1 MAERITSILDKYPDY
16 EATIGMEVHVQLTT
30 NTKIFC
36 SCPNTVAQDPNSN
49 ICSICAGYPGTMPM
63 LNKKVVDY
71 AILAG
76 LGTHSTINEKSTFD
90 RKHYFYPDLPKNFQI
105 TQQAEPICT
114 DGYVTIRLDDGTTK
128 NINLIRIHIEEDA
141 GKNIHSTYS
150 NESFVDL
157 NRAGTPLLEIVSLPE
172 ISTSDEVR
180 RYLKALRSIVQYL
193 GICTGNM
200 EEGSFRADTNI
211 SVRKKGEKE
220 LGTKCELKNINS
232 FKFIVDAT
240 EHELER
246 QITILEAGGKVRSE
260 TRLWDSKERT
270 TIMMR
275 SKEETADY
283 RFMQEPDLPII
294 HISSERLAQAKK
306 SMPELPL
313 AKFERFTKELGLAD
327 YEADILI
334 EDIDLAHYFD
344 AAYKHTN
351 SKNLINWILRDLVGY
366 LKEEKV
372 EIAQCKVTPERLA
385 QLVDL
390 VDQGI
395 INTPTGKE
403 VLLLIAQ
410 HDQNPM
416 SIIEEKGLK
425 QIGSVDELES
435 MVKEIIATNPKQ
447 VEEYRSGKEK
457 LFGFFVGQM
466 MQKTKGKGNTQLIN
480 DLVKKHL
487 HS

>member
-1 MAERITSILDKYPDY
+1 MSEHTSILDKYPDY
-16 EATIGMEVHVQLTT
+16 EATIGMEVHVQLNT

-36 SCPNTVAQDPNSN
+36 SCANSIAQEPNTN
-49 ICSICAGYPGTMPM
+49 ICPICTGYPGAMPM

-76 LGTHSTINEKSTFD
+76 IATNCTINEQSTFD

-105 TQQAEPICT
+105 TQQAQPICT
-114 DGYVTIRLDDGTTK
+114 DGLVTIRCENGSSK
-128 NINLIRIHIEEDA
+128 NVRLIRIHIEEDA
-141 GKNIHSTYS
+141 GKNIHSNYS

-157 NRAGTPLLEIVSLPE
+157 NRAGTPLLEIVSHPD

-180 RYLKALRSIVQYL
+180 RYLKTLRSIVQYL

-246 QITILEAGGKVRSE
+246 QINILEAGGKVRSE

-270 TIMMR
+270 TIVMR

-283 RFMQEPDLPII
+283 RFLKEPDLPII
-294 HISSERLAQAKK
+294 TIDQARITQAKNI
-306 SMPELPL
+306 MPELPA
-313 AKFERFTKELGLAD
+313 AKFNRFTNEFGLAD

-334 EDIDLAHYFD
+334 EDSTLAHYFD
-344 AAYKHTN
+344 AARKHTT
-351 SKNLINWILRDLVGY
+351 SKNLINWILRDLMGY
-366 LKEEKV
+366 LKEEKIMLS
-372 EIAQCKVTPERLA
+372 ECKVTPQHLA

-390 VDQGI
+390 LDQGV
-395 INTPTGKE
+395 INSPTAKE
-403 VLLLIAQ
+403 VLLLIASSSQ
-410 HDQNPM
+410 SPM
-416 SIIEEKGLK
+416 TIIEEKGLK
-425 QIGSVDELES
+425 QIGSIDELET
-435 MVKEIIATNPKQ
+435 MVQEIIAANPNQ
-447 VEEYRSGKEK
+447 VAGYRAGKEK

-466 MQKTKGKGNTQLIN
+466 MQKTNGKGNPQLIN
-480 DLVKKHL
+480 DLIKKHL
-487 HS
+487 N

>member
-1 MAERITSILDKYPDY
+1 MAERIISILDKYPDY
-16 EATIGMEVHVQLTT
+16 EATIGMEVHVQLIT

-49 ICSICAGYPGTMPM
+49 ICPICAGYPGTMPV

-76 LGTHSTINEKSTFD
+76 LGTNSTINETSTFD

-114 DGYVTIRLDDGTTK
+114 DGYITIRLDDGSTK

-141 GKNIHSTYS
+141 GKNIHSSHS

-157 NRAGTPLLEIVSLPE
+157 NRAGTPLLEIVSYPDL
-172 ISTSDEVR
+172 STPDEVR
-180 RYLKALRSIVQYL
+180 KYLKALRSIVQYL

-211 SVRKKGEKE
+211 SVRKKGQKE

-240 EHELER
+240 NHELER
-246 QITILEAGGKVRSE
+246 QISILKTGGKIRSE
-260 TRLWDSKERT
+260 TRLWDSKEGT
-270 TIMMR
+270 TIVMR

-283 RFMQEPDLPII
+283 RFLQEPDLPSI
-294 HISSERLAQAKK
+294 HITNERLQQAKK

-313 AKFERFTKELGLAD
+313 AKFERFTKEFGLTD

-344 AAYKHTN
+344 AARKHTS
-351 SKNLINWILRDLVGY
+351 SKSLINWILRDLVGY
-366 LKEEKV
+366 LKEEKMGL
-372 EIAQCKVTPERLA
+372 AQCKVTPERLA

-390 VDQGI
+390 VDQGV
-395 INTPTGKE
+395 INTPTAKE
-403 VLLLIAQ
+403 VLLLIASNNQ
-410 HDQNPM
+410 DPM
-416 SIIEEKGLK
+416 VIIEEKGLK
-425 QIGSVDELES
+425 QIGSVDELEA
-435 MVKEIIATNPKQ
+435 MVQEIIEANPKQ
-447 VEEYRSGKEK
+447 VAEYRSGKEK

-480 DLVKKHL
+480 DLIKKHL
-487 HS
+487 NQ

>member
-1 MAERITSILDKYPDY
+1 MAERITSVLDKYPDY

-49 ICSICAGYPGTMPM
+49 ICPICAGYPGAMPM
-63 LNKKVVDY
+63 LNQKVVDY

-76 LGTHSTINEKSTFD
+76 LGTNSTINENSTFD

-114 DGYVTIRLDDGTTK
+114 DGYITIRLDDGSTK
-128 NINLIRIHIEEDA
+128 NVNLIRIHIEEDA
-141 GKNIHSTYS
+141 GKNIHSSHS

-157 NRAGTPLLEIVSLPE
+157 NRAGTPLLEIVSYPDL
-172 ISTSDEVR
+172 STPDEVR
-180 RYLKALRSIVQYL
+180 KYLKTLRSIVQYL

-211 SVRKKGEKE
+211 SVRKKGETE

-240 EHELER
+240 NHELER
-246 QITILEAGGKVRSE
+246 QISILEAGGKVRSE
-260 TRLWDSKERT
+260 TRLWDSKEGT

-283 RFMQEPDLPII
+283 RFFQEPDLPII
-294 HISSERLAQAKK
+294 HITQERLEHAKR
-306 SMPELPL
+306 SMPELPS
-313 AKFERFTKELGLAD
+313 AKFERFTKELGLTD

-334 EDIDLAHYFD
+334 EDIELAHYFD
-344 AAYKHTN
+344 AARKHTT
-351 SKNLINWILRDLVGY
+351 STSLINWILRDLVGY

-372 EIAQCKVTPERLA
+372 ELAQSNITPERLA

-390 VDQGI
+390 VDQSV
-395 INTPTGKE
+395 INTPTAKE
-403 VLLLIAQ
+403 VLILIAQ
-410 HDQNPM
+410 TNQDPM
-416 SIIEEKGLK
+416 IIVEEKGLK
-425 QIGSVDELES
+425 QIGSVDELEA
-435 MVKEIIATNPKQ
+435 MVQEIIAANPGQ
-447 VEEYRSGKEK
+447 VAQYRSGKEK

-480 DLVKKHL
+480 DLIKKHL
-487 HS
+487 NQ